1 MGRDRLRGVDG
12 PGRGAG
18 LKKVKYHHRDTVST
32 HNLLLG
38 CVSVP
43 PWRNFVLG
51 LGIPLKI
58 KKIFLGL
65 FLKVLFSILMAWFS
79 ARHGLRPGSGF
90 LTRVPWTS
98 LETIVF
104 LASFA
109 AYFLI
114 HFLLYQPVLSHV
126 MAHELTHALAAM
138 LMGEKSLPSRP
149 PDPAGRPWLTSP
161 TSSSAF
167 GPLYLSTLHGDYIG
181 TIYAI
186 AAQPSKI
193 YLLGLIGF
201 TYAFHLA
208 LTVWS
213 LSNHQ
218 PDLKEGGVVFS
229 LIFIFAGNMIVLMLL
244 FSLVWPQVLPVPL
257 AFSETLRWAW
267 HLAQSAFQFLKL
279 HLFRP
284 EGTPT

>member
-1 MGRDRLRGVDG
+1 ML
-12 PGRGAG
+12 AG
-18 LKKVKYHHRDTVST
+18 IRE
-32 HNLLLG
+32 
-38 CVSVP
+38 
-43 PWRNFVLG
+43 
-51 LGIPLKI
+51 LKI
-58 KKIFLGL
+58 KKIFIGLSLKIFSGILLVWLSIAMACVLGPA
-65 FLKVLFSILMAWFS
+65 FL
-79 ARHGLRPGSGF
+79 
-90 LTRVPWTS
+90 RVPWTS
-98 LETIVF
+98 LGTIVF
-104 LASFA
+104 LACFL

-114 HFLLYQPVLSHV
+114 HFLFYKPVLSHV

-138 LMGEKSLPSRP
+138 LMGGKVTSIQASRSGGTTVVNKSHVFISLAPYIFP
-149 PDPAGRPWLTSP
+149 FYTAITLGI
-161 TSSSAF
+161 
-167 GPLYLSTLHGDYIG
+167 YL
-181 TIYAI
+181 I
-186 AAQPSKI
+186 AAQPFKI

-229 LIFIFAGNMIVLMLL
+229 LIFIFAGNMIVSMLL
-244 FSLVWPQVLPVPL
+244 FSLVWPQILPLPI

-267 HLAQSAFQFLKL
+267 HFAQSAVQFLKF

>member
-1 MGRDRLRGVDG
+1 MLAGI
-12 PGRGAG
+12 GA
-18 LKKVKYHHRDTVST
+18 
-32 HNLLLG
+32 
-38 CVSVP
+38 
-43 PWRNFVLG
+43 
-51 LGIPLKI
+51 LKI
-58 KKIFLGL
+58 KKFFLGL
-65 FLKVLFSILMAWFS
+65 FLKILFTILMLWLS
-79 ARHGLRPGSGF
+79 AAIVCVLGPAF
-90 LTRVPWTS
+90 LRVPWTS
-98 LETIVF
+98 LATIVF
-104 LASFA
+104 LACFA
-109 AYFLI
+109 AYFLV

-138 LMGEKSLPSRP
+138 LMGGKVTSIQASRSGGTTVVNKSHVFISLAPYIFP
-149 PDPAGRPWLTSP
+149 FYTAI
-161 TSSSAF
+161 
-167 GPLYLSTLHGDYIG
+167 TLG
-181 TIYAI
+181 IYVI
-186 AAQPSKI
+186 AAQPFKI

-244 FSLVWPQVLPVPL
+244 FSLVWPQVLPLPL